1 VSDGLGVRQRRSDF
15 GKARGGHKQTRLEE
29 IQLAAERLLYAM
41 ESTIY
46 FAPTIKE
53 DGPSL
58 PKWKREAMANYRWQ
72 ELRALAELKRA
83 LGL

>member
-1 VSDGLGVRQRRSDF
+1 MSERRRRSDF
-15 GKARGGHKQTRLEE
+15 GKPRGGRKQTRLEE

-46 FAPTIKE
+46 FAPTIEE
-53 DGPSL
+53 DGPYL
-58 PKWKREAMANYRWQ
+58 VKWKREAIANYRWQ